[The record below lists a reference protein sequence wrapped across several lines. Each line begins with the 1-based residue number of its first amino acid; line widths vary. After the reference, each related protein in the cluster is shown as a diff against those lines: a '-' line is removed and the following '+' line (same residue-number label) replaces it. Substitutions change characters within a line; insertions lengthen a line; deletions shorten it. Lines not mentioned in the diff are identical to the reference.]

1 MRELGRFEVM
11 SMESPREP
19 YPDESD
25 PDYARGQ
32 DHEAPPAKERPN
44 QFSEGQEELPPETPE
59 KLHEGRFS
67 EGQEELP
74 PETPEKLHEGR
85 FSEGQ
90 EELPRRD

>member
-1 MRELGRFEVM
+1 MREAGRFVPM
-11 SMESPREP
+11 STESPREP
-19 YPDESD
+19 YPDEDD

-32 DHEAPPAKERPN
+32 DVEAPPGKERLN
-44 QFSEGQEELPPETPE
+44 QFSEGQEELPPDTPE

-67 EGQEELP
+67 EGQEEL

>member
-1 MRELGRFEVM
+1 MPDLGSFEIM
-11 SMESPREP
+11 STESTREP

-25 PDYARGQ
+25 PDYARGS
-32 DHEAPPAKERPN
+32 DHEAPSEKQRHN
-44 QFSEGQEELPPETPE
+44 QFSEGQEELPPDTPE

-67 EGQEELP
+67 EGQEEL

>member
-1 MRELGRFEVM
+1 M

-19 YPDESD
+19 FPDEND

-32 DHEAPPAKERPN
+32 DHEAPPGPERLN
-44 QFSEGQEELPPETPE
+44 QFSEGQEQLPPDTPE

-74 PETPEKLHEGR
+74 GR
-85 FSEGQ
+85 
-90 EELPRRD
+90 D

>member
-1 MRELGRFEVM
+1 M
-11 SMESPREP
+11 STESPREP

-25 PDYARGQ
+25 ADYARGQ
-32 DHEAPPAKERPN
+32 DHEALPHKERKN
-44 QFSEGQEELPPETPE
+44 QFSEGQEELPPDTPE

-74 PETPEKLHEGR
+74 PDTPEKLHEGR